1 MAKSM
6 TPESNSA
13 MLCRLYERS
22 AWRKPKYVCKGGVLR
37 DYFRLLY
44 SKLLSVNRV
53 ALEKHSYYTYFMLC
67 VSRFNGLLLC
77 FEFCCYLF
85 SQPFDGCF
93 FSCRQVDVYSFG
105 VLLCEM
111 CTRELPVPQQIQ
123 DQIGLVTKGVLRELI
138 MRCVARAPEARPTM
152 SDVISV
158 LTYKQSLRGLGAW

>member
-22 AWRKPKYVCKGGVLR
+22 AWRKPNYVCKGGLLR

-85 SQPFDGCF
+85 FSLSTVVF
-93 FSCRQVDVYSFG
+93 FLAGRW
-105 VLLCEM
+105 M
-111 CTRELPVPQQIQ
+111 CT
-123 DQIGLVTKGVLRELI
+123 VLAYCSAK
-138 MRCVARAPEARPTM
+138 CVQENFRSR
-152 SDVISV
+152 SRSKI
-158 LTYKQSLRGLGAW
+158 R